1 MFYKTGV
8 DIASTKSMWNF
19 LHDHFQYYTMNSWN
33 RSSSIANNVKLYNLK
48 LEGDWTVAMRYLFDE
63 ADAGLLQMY
72 IDDEIREFEEKYSW
86 TSVFFNGRSGG
97 YLVLGTKN
105 NNGSVIPDCVAD
117 YESYEDF
124 KEDIKS
130 GWNGYNVSDF
140 DRELRDAVEVV
151 REFDKLCDRLRD
163 LVNEYSKRSFDTDKL
178 EAAVERFNEDYYGD
192 LEKLNLKGPEME
204 ECMTGGRVKLND
216 IADYCAFM
224 ECFIRCLGEDYNRI
238 ATDPEDKYLWLKES

>member
-8 DIASTKSMWNF
+8 DIANTKSMWNF
-19 LHDHFQYYTMNSWN
+19 LHNHFTYYTMNSWN
-33 RSSSIANNVKLYNLK
+33 RSESIAHNVKLYNLK

-63 ADAGLLQMY
+63 NDAGLLQMY
-72 IDDEIREFEEKYSW
+72 IDDEIKEFEEEYPW

-105 NNGSVIPDCVAD
+105 NNGSVLPDCVSE
-117 YESYEDF
+117 YETYEDF

-140 DRELRDAVEVV
+140 NRELRDTVTVV

-163 LVNEYSKRSFDTDKL
+163 LVNEYSKKSFDVDKL
-178 EAAVERFNEDYYGD
+178 EQAVERFEDEYFSDLSKLGLTGPCMEGD
-192 LEKLNLKGPEME
+192 
-204 ECMTGGRVKLND
+204 RVRLND
-216 IADYCAFM
+216 IAFYNAFM
-224 ECFIRCLGEDYNRI
+224 QCFIRCLGEDYNRI
-238 ATDPEDKYLWLKES
+238 ATDSEDKYLWLKEA